1 MPKSKGGFYA
11 VHRGHKPGVYTTWD
25 ECKAQVD
32 NWPGAKHKKFAN
44 AQDAMNFSKYGD
56 NPPPAAAAAPSRTYL
71 NNSFAEKDAVKALG
85 AQFDGTAKRWYVPPG
100 ADRAPFARWLGSSS
114 GASSSRSGASSSS
127 SGASSSVSPPGELAI
142 FTDGACKGNMN
153 VHIHKPPA
161 GWGIV
166 AVEAQGHPNERA
178 IAEHCGLVVLDAASP
193 HFLGA
198 EVGSNNTGELCAICE
213 ALTWLRWRA
222 PSGAAAAIHYD
233 SEYAANMTTGKWGN
247 PPTKNAALVYRAREL
262 LAAARAAGHAV
273 RFVHV
278 KGHAGHKWN
287 ERADALATEGLT
299 RQAFPPRGAGPPGV
313 DETDGAVVGAAAA
326 AAASGPPPEYI
337 VPGATLTRPPG
348 DTLPRKR
355 PLGE

>member
-1 MPKSKGGFYA
+1 M
-11 VHRGHKPGVYTTWD
+11 
-25 ECKAQVD
+25 
-32 NWPGAKHKKFAN
+32 
-44 AQDAMNFSKYGD
+44 
-56 NPPPAAAAAPSRTYL
+56 
-71 NNSFAEKDAVKALG
+71 
-85 AQFDGTAKRWYVPPG
+85 
-100 ADRAPFARWLGSSS
+100 
-114 GASSSRSGASSSS
+114 
-127 SGASSSVSPPGELAI
+127 
-142 FTDGACKGNMN
+142 
-153 VHIHKPPA
+153 
-161 GWGIV
+161 
-166 AVEAQGHPNERA
+166 
-178 IAEHCGLVVLDAASP
+178 
-193 HFLGA
+193 
-198 EVGSNNTGELCAICE
+198 
-213 ALTWLRWRA
+213 
-222 PSGAAAAIHYD
+222 
-233 SEYAANMTTGKWGN
+233 
-247 PPTKNAALVYRAREL
+247 